1 MLRKRR
7 VLLVGPWKWAV
18 GGVTTFMQNVV
29 RSPLAESYEFVQ
41 FNTARPPKQNVT
53 DNYGYGAMFRGGA
66 RRVVAGAFITLM
78 HLAYFPF
85 ALLFRRPDIVQIQ
98 SSDFQT
104 FWEAAIYVAIS
115 RALGIPVLMRLGGW
129 FDRFYL
135 GSSVRAQASIRRVLM
150 WPDRLIVQSDYW
162 LQFIAGLG
170 RTNGVLVVG
179 NSVPEELTAPAS
191 RPVKPV
197 PVCLF
202 AIGSNA
208 TWKGFDEVLEAMVL
222 LKFSGVDVRCRVIGA
237 TDALRER
244 VNSTIAASLMQLEG
258 TVDHTSMIAA
268 MRGCDVF
275 LLPSHSEGFPNALI
289 EAMAT
294 GLACIVTPVGAV
306 PEIVGKVGAIVIPVQ
321 DSHALAGA
329 IRRLI
334 SDPNLRNKLGETARQ
349 IVVQRYVQSAMLPR
363 LDSGWQSL
371 LDEMRGTTKPEV
383 ACHS

>member
-7 VLLVGPWKWAV
+7 VLLAGPWKWTV

-29 RSPLAESYEFVQ
+29 SSPLAVSYEFLR

-53 DNYGYGAMFRGGA
+53 DNYGYGAMFRGGV
-66 RRVVAGAFITLM
+66 RRIAAGAFITLIHM
-78 HLAYFPF
+78 AYFPL

-104 FWEAAIYVAIS
+104 FWEAAIYVAMS
-115 RALGIPVLMRLGGW
+115 RAFGIPVLMRLGGW

-135 GSSVRAQASIRRVLM
+135 GSSPRAQAWIRRVLM

-179 NSVPEELTAPAS
+179 NSVPEELTVPVS
-191 RPVKPV
+191 RPIKPV

-222 LKFSGVDVRCRVIGA
+222 LKSAGASVRCRIIGA

-244 VNSTIAASLMQLEG
+244 VGSTIAANLVQLDG
-258 TVDHTSMIAA
+258 TVDHASMIAA

-306 PEIVGKVGAIVIPVQ
+306 PEIVGNVGAIVIPVQ

-334 SDPNLRNKLGETARQ
+334 SDPDLRKTLGEAARQ
-349 IVVQRYVQSAMLPR
+349 IVTHRYVQSVMSAR
-363 LDSGWQSL
+363 LDYGWRSL
-371 LDEMRGTTKPEV
+371 LDERYGTTKPEV
-383 ACHS
+383 ACRS